1 MSQDER
7 ILFDAGMFIGALLKN
22 DHRHAEAR
30 PLVEAARS
38 GDLPACTTIGILSE
52 VYAAL
57 TWVEAQPPHVPA
69 IAAEAVRLLI
79 QPPSRIVL
87 LEDGPSAA
95 ILMLRLAADQALT
108 ARRIHDARHAA
119 MALTSEVSRVYTYD
133 VGDWKRF
140 ESAGLSIVGPP
151 SVLEPPAA
159 EEPTDAPAKQGQG
172 GGAAGSPE

>member
-1 MSQDER
+1 MTHDER

-22 DHRHAEAR
+22 DPRHAEAR

-57 TWVEAQPPHVPA
+57 TWVQAQPRHSPA
-69 IAAEAVRLLI
+69 TSAEAVRLLI
-79 QPPSRIVL
+79 QPPSRIIL
-87 LEDGPSAA
+87 LEDGPDAA
-95 ILMLRLAADQALT
+95 ILMLSLAADQALT

-140 ESAGLSIVGPP
+140 ESAGLGIVGPP
-151 SVLEPPAA
+151 SVVKTPPAEGA
-159 EEPTDAPAKQGQG
+159 TDAPA
-172 GGAAGSPE
+172 E

>member
-1 MSQDER
+1 MTHNER
-7 ILFDAGMFIGALLKN
+7 TLFDAGMFIGALLKN
-22 DHRHAEAR
+22 DSRHAEAR

-57 TWVEAQPPHVPA
+57 TWVEAQPPHSPA
-69 IAAEAVRLLI
+69 TAAEAVRLLI
-79 QPPSRIVL
+79 RHPSRIDL
-87 LEDGPSAA
+87 LEDGPDAA
-95 ILMLRLAADQALT
+95 MLMLSLAADQGLT

-140 ESAGLSIVGPP
+140 ESAGLQIVGPP
-151 SVLEPPAA
+151 SVLKTPAVDD
-159 EEPTDAPAKQGQG
+159 PSDAPAEQGQG
-172 GGAAGSPE
+172 GEPAGSPD